1 MVRKSSLIRF
11 AGLGHQDDVKTTL
24 LSETVRCFD
33 CLLSKGARGGGGEL
47 SDILMPDEK
56 TCKA

>member
-33 CLLSKGARGGGGEL
+33 CLLSKGARGGGGGVA
-47 SDILMPDEK
+47 P
-56 TCKA
+56 

>member
-11 AGLGHQDDVKTTL
+11 AGLGHQDDVKTPL

-33 CLLSKGARGGGGEL
+33 CLLSKGARRGGGG
-47 SDILMPDEK
+47 SSV
-56 TCKA
+56 TS